1 MSPKPRKESSSFR
14 CGIIVSNRGLFERCR
29 EVELAED
36 SMSPTECQSAA
47 RELAARRQ
55 ASMKALDDLLL
66 PAEQRSVG

>member
-1 MSPKPRKESSSFR
+1 M
-14 CGIIVSNRGLFERCR
+14 
-29 EVELAED
+29 ELAED

-55 ASMKALDDLLL
+55 ASMRALDDLLL